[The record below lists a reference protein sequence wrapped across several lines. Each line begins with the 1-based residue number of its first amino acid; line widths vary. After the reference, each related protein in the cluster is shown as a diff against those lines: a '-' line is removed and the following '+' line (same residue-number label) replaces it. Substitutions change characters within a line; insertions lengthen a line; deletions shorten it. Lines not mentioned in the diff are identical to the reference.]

1 VKLFQHLGKLVP
13 RRLLLNPM
21 RVVITEFK
29 ERIKLLKEPKEA
41 LKKNSYP
48 EGKPYCCRIEL
59 ALQGEI
65 V

>member
-1 VKLFQHLGKLVP
+1 MK
-13 RRLLLNPM
+13 
-21 RVVITEFK
+21 VVINELK
-29 ERIKLLKEPKEA
+29 EQIKLLKEV
-41 LKKNSYP
+41 LKKNGYP